1 MSPTPWASLSV
12 APFPPRCWSPP
23 PGQRTQP
30 EPPPRS
36 EAWSSCSHWAPAPS
50 LGPQEVPAPPTG
62 CRGGELRGGR
72 KRREERQ
79 LGRGRA
85 EQPRGAGAEKGAG
98 SGEAGWRAGG
108 RRGRGRLC
116 RGSGGDKFSG
126 PAAARPLTWVPVQA
140 PSRCL
145 RRSVGAPGRPRASG
159 PGGSGLGPGR
169 PGEQACPPTHP
180 PPSPPPRVP
189 AGGRA
194 RRRAG
199 REEGRKERAASE
211 RAELAEGASEGR
223 QAVRSSFESN
233 CLSQEEMWHSMQGE
247 GRGKGPSRLRAGAP
261 PHTQGRPRP
270 PFPRPGPSCLG
281 PIGTNPCRS
290 HSGLTSA
297 AMGAPTHIT
306 PRERPPFYSLGVM
319 GTPSRPRLP
328 SRMSEGNGKPPSH
341 PQVVFLPCEEKGGT
355 STSLPRDLRAL

>member
-1 MSPTPWASLSV
+1 M
-12 APFPPRCWSPP
+12 R
-23 PGQRTQP
+23 
-30 EPPPRS
+30 
-36 EAWSSCSHWAPAPS
+36 
-50 LGPQEVPAPPTG
+50 
-62 CRGGELRGGR
+62 
-72 KRREERQ
+72 
-79 LGRGRA
+79 
-85 EQPRGAGAEKGAG
+85 
-98 SGEAGWRAGG
+98 
-108 RRGRGRLC
+108 
-116 RGSGGDKFSG
+116 
-126 PAAARPLTWVPVQA
+126 PAARGH
-140 PSRCL
+140 R
-145 RRSVGAPGRPRASG
+145 APGVRGWG
-159 PGGSGLGPGR
+159 PGGPGSR
-169 PGEQACPPTHP
+169 RVPPPTP
-180 PPSPPPRVP
+180 TPTPESP
-189 AGGRA
+189 GGRA

-270 PFPRPGPSCLG
+270 PFLRPGPSCRG
-281 PIGTNPCRS
+281 PTGTNPCPS
-290 HSGLTSA
+290 HSRLTSA

-355 STSLPRDLRAL
+355 STSLARDLRALQKRGVPNSTPQVTSCTGNLGESGH